1 MHTGEA
7 VERSGDYYGPTVN
20 RAARIRSLAQA
31 GWVTVSHATVELVR
45 PGLPAGLSLAAL
57 GPQARRG
64 IEQPEPIFLLVDAE
78 APVAVDAI
86 EAGRTADSWAP
97 APRRVNARSAPFS
110 GRAAELAEL
119 AERARP
125 RHVTYHEPRRQ
136 DLDVP
141 MAMARTPMWW
151 RCPESSRLAP

>member
-7 VERSGDYYGPTVN
+7 VERGGDYYGPTVN

-31 GWVTVSHATVELVR
+31 GWVTVSDATAELVR

-86 EAGRTADSWAP
+86 EAGTHRRQLGAGRTAGQ
-97 APRRVNARSAPFS
+97 RRFGSVLGS
-110 GRAAELAEL
+110 GR
-119 AERARP
+119 RAR
-125 RHVTYHEPRRQ
+125 RAGRAGQAASCHVSRTARQ

-151 RCPESSRLAP
+151 RCPESGRLAP